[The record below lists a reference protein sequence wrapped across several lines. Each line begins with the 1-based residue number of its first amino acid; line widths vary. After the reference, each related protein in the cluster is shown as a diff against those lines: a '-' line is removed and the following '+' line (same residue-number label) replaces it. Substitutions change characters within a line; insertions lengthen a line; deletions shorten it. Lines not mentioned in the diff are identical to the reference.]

1 MGAPHSSRKIRLPAF
16 ILVPGQGEPNGQR
29 VAVELGAGPAALV
42 GAVLQEGVLV
52 AVQVVHQVA
61 VAAVLS
67 DDVDGPCG
75 GRGPGRVLREASG
88 FPSGP

>member
-1 MGAPHSSRKIRLPAF
+1 M
-16 ILVPGQGEPNGQR
+16 
-29 VAVELGAGPAALV
+29 
-42 GAVLQEGVLV
+42 LV

-61 VAAVLS
+61 VAAVLR

-88 FPSGP
+88 FPIRAARLMTDYT